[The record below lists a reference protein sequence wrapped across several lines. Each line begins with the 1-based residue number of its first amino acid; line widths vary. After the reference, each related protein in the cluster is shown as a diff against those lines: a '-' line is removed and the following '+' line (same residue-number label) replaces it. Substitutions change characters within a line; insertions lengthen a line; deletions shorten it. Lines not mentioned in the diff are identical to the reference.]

1 MCLPNSTKSTP
12 NANTSFA
19 DNPSGNGVFAITSAF
34 APWNNGNV
42 TETINSKMAITLV
55 IMVTPAKVITQRAI
69 LSCRLTLRIRDLLM
83 VCTAV
88 YTYGFLLD
96 RHSAKAAH
104 RTIDPMG
111 MADGLHFEI
120 A

>member
-1 MCLPNSTKSTP
+1 
-12 NANTSFA
+12 
-19 DNPSGNGVFAITSAF
+19 
-34 APWNNGNV
+34 
-42 TETINSKMAITLV
+42 
-55 IMVTPAKVITQRAI
+55 
-69 LSCRLTLRIRDLLM
+69 M

-111 MADGLHFEI
+111 MADGPHFEI